1 MTRLYSTSEIASK
14 YNRFAKWYDF
24 IEAVFELFIW
34 RYRKQLLSLA
44 RGKVLEVG
52 IGTGRSLRY
61 YPADADIIGIDMSRE
76 MLKKAKEKSDKLR
89 RHIRLKIGDAE
100 NLLYDSQGFDIVV
113 DTLGLCTYSKPIKV
127 LREMKRVCKPR
138 GRILLLEHGVSNLKW
153 LCRLQEC
160 REKKHYETLGCSL
173 LRNPEKLVKEAG
185 LKFIGIERKLFGVIY
200 IIVARR

>member
-52 IGTGRSLRY
+52 IGTGANLRY
-61 YPADADIIGIDMSRE
+61 YSYDCEIIGIDASGE
-76 MLKKAKEKSDKLR
+76 MLNKARKKAHALGMNAAFVQRDAQ
-89 RHIRLKIGDAE
+89 RLPFGNK
-100 NLLYDSQGFDIVV
+100 QFDTVV
-113 DTLGLCTYSKPIKV
+113 DTLGLCTYLNPIKA
-127 LREMKRVCKPR
+127 LREMKRVCKDE
-138 GRILLLEHGVSNLKW
+138 GIILLLEHGVSDRGW
-153 LCRLQEC
+153 VQRWQER

-173 LRNPEKLVKEAG
+173 LRNHEPLVRKAG
-185 LKFIGIERKLFGVIY
+185 LRIVKAKRNLFGAIY
-200 IIVARR
+200 TIVAKP